1 MKDLPPT
8 RPVYL
13 LGESFGGLLAT
24 AVAAE
29 RPDLVDRLIL
39 VNPATSFPRSM
50 WPTLG
55 PLLPSVP
62 TVPSDLLLCCV
73 LHINQQVCTIR
84 PRTSPQSPRHHG
96 HSRLQL
102 LEDLHSTRS

>member
-62 TVPSDLLLCCV
+62 TVCACFAAVHCPACPSSGV
-73 LHINQQVCTIR
+73 YH
-84 PRTSPQSPRHHG
+84 PA
-96 HSRLQL
+96 LQL
-102 LEDLHSTRS
+102 RPFSQASRAQQAAAACSIAP